1 MVKIPVSFTHDNQHY
16 TGTLDEVAGAGAK
29 VYHLMVGNLYW
40 GRLRQVNDE
49 WYFDESKWKVG
60 HLKADFFVNYGR
72 ENVSMKS
79 MWKGS
84 IGFGLVN
91 IPVSMYP
98 ASEEST
104 VPFGQYDK
112 NDHAKVRYKK
122 VNENTGKE
130 LDQLDIARAY
140 DLNGTTVIV
149 EDSDLAK
156 ALPEKIDHLEIL
168 QFVDEKEIDAVYY
181 EKPYYLEP
189 EKKGAKAYALL
200 RDALQQEGKVGLGLL
215 VYHNKEWLCLIKAM
229 RKVLVMHRLRFS
241 DEIRSESNLVIPDV
255 ELAKDEIKAAT
266 QLVTVLSQPFKP
278 EEYKDT
284 YSEKVREVLNA
295 KAKGRP
301 KAKPMKAVHNA
312 TSVDVMMQKLKESLN
327 TKRPKRAS

>member
-1 MVKIPVSFTHDNQHY
+1 
-16 TGTLDEVAGAGAK
+16 
-29 VYHLMVGNLYW
+29 
-40 GRLRQVNDE
+40 
-49 WYFDESKWKVG
+49 
-60 HLKADFFVNYGR
+60 
-72 ENVSMKS
+72 MKS

-91 IPVSMYP
+91 IPVNMFP

-104 VPFGQYDK
+104 VSFGQYDK

-140 DLNGTTVIV
+140 EYEGNIVIV

-156 ALPEKIDHLEIL
+156 AMPEKIDHLEIL

-189 EKKGAKAYALL
+189 EKKGAKAYGLL
-200 RDALQQEGKVGLGLL
+200 RDALQLEHKVGLGLL
-215 VYHNKEWLCLIKAM
+215 VYHNKEWLCLIKVM

-241 DEIRSESNLVIPDV
+241 DEIRSEGVLAIPEVDLSKE
-255 ELAKDEIKAAT
+255 ELNAAS
-266 QLVTVLSQPFKP
+266 QLVNVLTRPFKP
-278 EEYKDT
+278 DEYRDT
-284 YSEKVREVLNA
+284 YSEQVKKIIEA
-295 KAKGRP
+295 KAKG
-301 KAKPMKAVHNA
+301 KPTSKPLKAVHN
-312 TSVDVMMQKLKESLN
+312 TTTVDMMMRKLKESLN
-327 TKRPKRAS
+327 MKKPKKAS